1 MPGRDNGFVARHYVP
16 LADLDPRLA
25 DAMLEALRA
34 EGIAAYVVPSTGQLG
49 GYLEVHLP
57 ERPRDRLWVD
67 RRHHDRATTL
77 LNVHG
82 DRPDVI
88 TAANDQLVDGGEV
101 AELVDD
107 ERADGGR
114 ADGGRAVGGRAD
126 GDGAPVADP
135 DGHVDNASVGGDSAD
150 DVWAQIVAG
159 FDLPTTVGAGPW
171 PLAEDLPPDSDQPGS
186 TRAGDAP
193 DRRRSSIESLYPS
206 AQEPGD
212 SSPVPRRIVRPIEP
226 TLDTGSSSGTAST
239 PSGEYDPLSI
249 LDEHFVPDPPP
260 PLPRLRVGTRWALA
274 AILVGVVLIVGQAF
288 WDAVPDAVFLGVVFV
303 VGGFIGLVAMMRED
317 RPSDSDPDDGA
328 VV

>member
-88 TAANDQLVDGGEV
+88 AAANDQLDGGV
-101 AELVDD
+101 GDAVDD
-107 ERADGGR
+107 
-114 ADGGRAVGGRAD
+114 GRAD
-126 GDGAPVADP
+126 GDGSPAADL
-135 DGHVDNASVGGDSAD
+135 DRHVDGASIGGDSAD

-171 PLAEDLPPDSDQPGS
+171 PLAEDLPPDSDQPGA
-186 TRAGDAP
+186 TRAGDAS
-193 DRRRSSIESLYPS
+193 DRRRASSIESPYPN
-206 AQEPGD
+206 AEEPSD
-212 SSPVPRRIVRPIEP
+212 ASPVPRRIVRPVEP
-226 TLDTGSSSGTAST
+226 SADAGTSTSGAA

-274 AILVGVVLIVGQAF
+274 AILVGVVLMVGQAF
-288 WDAVPDAVFLGVVFV
+288 WDAVPDAVVLGVLFV

>member
-82 DRPDVI
+82 DRPDLI
-88 TAANDQLVDGGEV
+88 AAASTPDPLDGGLDNGLNDGRSDGEGLPD
-101 AELVDD
+101 AGADNRDD
-107 ERADGGR
+107 S
-114 ADGGRAVGGRAD
+114 
-126 GDGAPVADP
+126 AP
-135 DGHVDNASVGGDSAD
+135 SGGDSTD

-159 FDLPTTVGAGPW
+159 FDLPATVGAGPW
-171 PLAEDLPPDSDQPGS
+171 PLAEDLPPDSDRDTAPI
-186 TRAGDAP
+186 GDGT
-193 DRRRSSIESLYPS
+193 DRRRPASIEGLYTATQDPTD
-206 AQEPGD
+206 Q
-212 SSPVPRRIVRPIEP
+212 SPVPRRIVRPVEP
-226 TLDTGSSSGTAST
+226 TVDTASSTAST

-249 LDEHFVPDPPP
+249 LDEHFVPGPPP
-260 PLPRLRVGTRWALA
+260 PLPRLRRGTRWALA
-274 AILVGVVLIVGQAF
+274 AILVGVVLIVGRAF
-288 WDAVPDAVFLGVVFV
+288 WDSVPDAVFLGVLFV

>member
-82 DRPDVI
+82 DRPDLI
-88 TAANDQLVDGGEV
+88 ATASTPDQLDGGGLDHV
-101 AELVDD
+101 
-107 ERADGGR
+107 
-114 ADGGRAVGGRAD
+114 
-126 GDGAPVADP
+126 DGAPV
-135 DGHVDNASVGGDSAD
+135 GGDATD
-150 DVWAQIVAG
+150 DAWAQIVAG
-159 FDLPTTVGAGPW
+159 FDLPATVGAGPW
-171 PLAEDLPPDSDQPGS
+171 PLAEDLPDTDQSGDGSDRHRS
-186 TRAGDAP
+186 
-193 DRRRSSIESLYPS
+193 SSIESLYAGTQDPID
-206 AQEPGD
+206 P
-212 SSPVPRRIVRPIEP
+212 SPVPRRIVRPVDP
-226 TLDTGSSSGTAST
+226 GLDAGTSSGIAAT

-260 PLPRLRVGTRWALA
+260 PLPRLRRGTRWALA
-274 AILVGVVLIVGQAF
+274 AILVGIVLIVGRAF
-288 WDAVPDAVFLGVVFV
+288 WDSVPDAVFLGVLFV

>member
-82 DRPDVI
+82 DRPDLIV
-88 TAANDQLVDGGEV
+88 AATPNQLDDGLNNGP
-101 AELVDD
+101 
-107 ERADGGR
+107 
-114 ADGGRAVGGRAD
+114 D
-126 GDGAPVADP
+126 GDGLP
-135 DGHVDNASVGGDSAD
+135 DGDSDGDVDGRPLGGDSTD

-159 FDLPTTVGAGPW
+159 FDLPATVGAGPW
-171 PLAEDLPPDSDQPGS
+171 PLAEDLPPDSDAAPSGDGS
-186 TRAGDAP
+186 
-193 DRRRSSIESLYPS
+193 DRRRPSSIESLYTATQDPTD
-206 AQEPGD
+206 Q
-212 SSPVPRRIVRPIEP
+212 SPVPRRIVRPVDPSI
-226 TLDTGSSSGTAST
+226 DAGASSSTAST

-249 LDEHFVPDPPP
+249 LDEHFVPGPPP
-260 PLPRLRVGTRWALA
+260 PLPRLRRGTRWALA
-274 AILVGVVLIVGQAF
+274 AILVGIVLIVGRAF
-288 WDAVPDAVFLGVVFV
+288 WDSVPDAVFLGVLFV

>member
-67 RRHHDRATTL
+67 RRHHDRASTL

-82 DRPDVI
+82 DRPDLI
-88 TAANDQLVDGGEV
+88 AAASTPDQL
-101 AELVDD
+101 DD
-107 ERADGGR
+107 TGVNGKDADGEGR
-114 ADGGRAVGGRAD
+114 PAGHPDDHV
-126 GDGAPVADP
+126 DGAPF
-135 DGHVDNASVGGDSAD
+135 GGDSTD

-159 FDLPTTVGAGPW
+159 FDLPTSTGAGSW
-171 PLAEDLPPDSDQPGS
+171 PLAEDLPPDSDQPGDGS
-186 TRAGDAP
+186 
-193 DRRRSSIESLYPS
+193 DRRLGPSSIESLYSGAHEPS
-206 AQEPGD
+206 DQ
-212 SSPVPRRIVRPIEP
+212 SPVPRRIVRPVDP
-226 TLDTGSSSGTAST
+226 GVDAGTSSGTAAV

-249 LDEHFVPDPPP
+249 LDEHFVPAPPP
-260 PLPRLRVGTRWALA
+260 PLPRLRRGTRWSLG
-274 AILVGVVLIVGQAF
+274 AILVGVVLIVGRAF
-288 WDAVPDAVFLGVVFV
+288 WDAVPAAVFLGVLFV
-303 VGGFIGLVAMMRED
+303 VGGFVGLVAMMRED

>member
-82 DRPDVI
+82 DRPDLI
-88 TAANDQLVDGGEV
+88 AAASTPDQLDGGGLDGGGLDGGGVDGEG
-101 AELVDD
+101 LPGGHPDIQVDS
-107 ERADGGR
+107 
-114 ADGGRAVGGRAD
+114 
-126 GDGAPVADP
+126 APL
-135 DGHVDNASVGGDSAD
+135 GGDSAD

-159 FDLPTTVGAGPW
+159 FDLPATVGAGPW
-171 PLAEDLPPDSDQPGS
+171 PLAEDLPPDSNQRD
-186 TRAGDAP
+186 P
-193 DRRRSSIESLYPS
+193 DRPGDRSDLRSPSSIESLYTGTQDPID
-206 AQEPGD
+206 Q
-212 SSPVPRRIVRPIEP
+212 SPVPRRIVRPVDP
-226 TLDTGSSSGTAST
+226 GFDAGTSSGTAAT

-249 LDEHFVPDPPP
+249 LDEHFVPGPPP
-260 PLPRLRVGTRWALA
+260 PLPRLRRGTRWALA
-274 AILVGVVLIVGQAF
+274 AILVGVVLMVGRAF
-288 WDAVPDAVFLGVVFV
+288 WDTVPDAVFLGVLFV
-303 VGGFIGLVAMMRED
+303 VGGFVGLVAMMRED

>member
-82 DRPDVI
+82 DRPDLL
-88 TAANDQLVDGGEV
+88 AAPSSPGQHDGNKADVEGAPDV
-101 AELVDD
+101 HPDD
-107 ERADGGR
+107 H
-114 ADGGRAVGGRAD
+114 V
-126 GDGAPVADP
+126 DGAPY
-135 DGHVDNASVGGDSAD
+135 GGDSAD

-171 PLAEDLPPDSDQPGS
+171 PLAEDCHPTPTRRLRAAPTARAWTAVDRHRSRTS
-186 TRAGDAP
+186 TQARRSRATSHRCRAGSCGRSIPASMP
-193 DRRRSSIESLYPS
+193 RRRAP
-206 AQEPGD
+206 A
-212 SSPVPRRIVRPIEP
+212 R
-226 TLDTGSSSGTAST
+226 
-239 PSGEYDPLSI
+239 
-249 LDEHFVPDPPP
+249 
-260 PLPRLRVGTRWALA
+260 
-274 AILVGVVLIVGQAF
+274 
-288 WDAVPDAVFLGVVFV
+288 
-303 VGGFIGLVAMMRED
+303 
-317 RPSDSDPDDGA
+317 
-328 VV
+328 

>member
-82 DRPDVI
+82 DRPDLI
-88 TAANDQLVDGGEV
+88 AAASTPDQLDGG
-101 AELVDD
+101 LDNGLND
-107 ERADGGR
+107 GR
-114 ADGGRAVGGRAD
+114 ADGEGL
-126 GDGAPVADP
+126 P
-135 DGHVDNASVGGDSAD
+135 DAGSDDHVDGTPSSGDSTD

-159 FDLPTTVGAGPW
+159 FDLPATVGAGPW
-171 PLAEDLPPDSDQPGS
+171 PLAEDLPPDSDRDTAPSGDGS
-186 TRAGDAP
+186 
-193 DRRRSSIESLYPS
+193 DRRRPSSIEGLYTPT
-206 AQEPGD
+206 QDPTD
-212 SSPVPRRIVRPIEP
+212 QSPVPRRIVRPVEP
-226 TLDTGSSSGTAST
+226 TVDAASSTAGT

-249 LDEHFVPDPPP
+249 LDEHFVPGPPP
-260 PLPRLRVGTRWALA
+260 PLPRLRRGTRWALG
-274 AILVGVVLIVGQAF
+274 AILVGVVLIVGRAF
-288 WDAVPDAVFLGVVFV
+288 WDSVPDAVFLGVLFV

>member
-49 GYLEVHLP
+49 GYLEVHMP

-77 LNVHG
+77 LSVHG
-82 DRPDVI
+82 DRPDLI
-88 TAANDQLVDGGEV
+88 ATASAPDEREGGG
-101 AELVDD
+101 ADDD
-107 ERADGGR
+107 ELPDGHP
-114 ADGGRAVGGRAD
+114 DD
-126 GDGAPVADP
+126 HTDGAPY
-135 DGHVDNASVGGDSAD
+135 GGDSTD

-159 FDLPTTVGAGPW
+159 FDLPTNVGAGSW
-171 PLAEDLPPDSDQPGS
+171 PLAEDLPPGSDQRDPDLRGGGS
-186 TRAGDAP
+186 
-193 DRRRSSIESLYPS
+193 DRRQPSSIESLYTGV
-206 AQEPGD
+206 QEPGD
-212 SSPVPRRIVRPIEP
+212 ESPVPRRIVRPVDP
-226 TLDTGSSSGTAST
+226 SFDAGTSSGTAAV

-249 LDEHFVPDPPP
+249 LDEHFVPGPPP
-260 PLPRLRVGTRWALA
+260 PLPRLRRGTRWALA
-274 AILVGVVLIVGQAF
+274 AILVGIVLIVGRAL
-288 WDAVPDAVFLGVVFV
+288 WDTVPDTVFLGVLFI

>member
-82 DRPDVI
+82 DRPDLI
-88 TAANDQLVDGGEV
+88 AAASTPDQLND
-101 AELVDD
+101 
-107 ERADGGR
+107 GR
-114 ADGGRAVGGRAD
+114 ADGEGLPDAGSDDQVD
-126 GDGAPVADP
+126 GTP
-135 DGHVDNASVGGDSAD
+135 SSGDSTD

-159 FDLPTTVGAGPW
+159 FDLPATVGAGPW
-171 PLAEDLPPDSDQPGS
+171 PLAEDLPPDSDRD
-186 TRAGDAP
+186 TAP
-193 DRRRSSIESLYPS
+193 ISDGTDRRRPSSIEGLYTATQDPTD
-206 AQEPGD
+206 Q
-212 SSPVPRRIVRPIEP
+212 SPVPRRIVRPVEP
-226 TLDTGSSSGTAST
+226 TIDAASSTAST

-249 LDEHFVPDPPP
+249 LDEHFVPGPPP
-260 PLPRLRVGTRWALA
+260 PMPRLRRGTRWALA
-274 AILVGVVLIVGQAF
+274 AILVGVVLIVGRAF
-288 WDAVPDAVFLGVVFV
+288 WDSVPDAVFLGVVFV
-303 VGGFIGLVAMMRED
+303 VGGFVGLVAMMRED

>member
-82 DRPDVI
+82 DRPDLI
-88 TAANDQLVDGGEV
+88 AATPDQLDPGSDAGLDGGANGAQVDGEG
-101 AELVDD
+101 LP
-107 ERADGGR
+107 DGGS
-114 ADGGRAVGGRAD
+114 DKHV
-126 GDGAPVADP
+126 DGAPTSD
-135 DGHVDNASVGGDSAD
+135 DSTD

-159 FDLPTTVGAGPW
+159 FDLPATVGAGPW
-171 PLAEDLPPDSDQPGS
+171 PLAEDLPPDTDQHAAASGDGS
-186 TRAGDAP
+186 
-193 DRRRSSIESLYPS
+193 DRRRPSSIESFYTATQDPTD
-206 AQEPGD
+206 Q
-212 SSPVPRRIVRPIEP
+212 SPVPRRIVRPVDP
-226 TLDTGSSSGTAST
+226 SVDAGTSSSTAAT

-249 LDEHFVPDPPP
+249 LDEHFVPGPPP
-260 PLPRLRVGTRWALA
+260 PLPRLRRGTRWALA
-274 AILVGVVLIVGQAF
+274 AILLGVVLIVGRAF
-288 WDAVPDAVFLGVVFV
+288 WDSVPDAVFLGVLFV

>member
-34 EGIAAYVVPSTGQLG
+34 EGIAAYVEPSTGQLG

-82 DRPDVI
+82 DRPDLI
-88 TAANDQLVDGGEV
+88 AAATPDQLDGGGLDDGLDGRGADGEGLPDGDSHRGVDGG
-101 AELVDD
+101 
-107 ERADGGR
+107 
-114 ADGGRAVGGRAD
+114 
-126 GDGAPVADP
+126 P
-135 DGHVDNASVGGDSAD
+135 SGGDSTD

-159 FDLPTTVGAGPW
+159 FDLPATVGAGPW
-171 PLAEDLPPDSDQPGS
+171 PLAEDLPPDSDQRDAAASGDGS
-186 TRAGDAP
+186 
-193 DRRRSSIESLYPS
+193 DRRRPSSIESLYTATQDPTD
-206 AQEPGD
+206 Q
-212 SSPVPRRIVRPIEP
+212 SPVPRRIVRPVDP
-226 TLDTGSSSGTAST
+226 SVDTGTSSSIAAT

-249 LDEHFVPDPPP
+249 LDEHFVPGTPP
-260 PLPRLRVGTRWALA
+260 PLPRLRRGTRWALA
-274 AILVGVVLIVGQAF
+274 AILVGVVLIVGRAF
-288 WDAVPDAVFLGVVFV
+288 WDSVPDAVFLGVLFV

>member
-34 EGIAAYVVPSTGQLG
+34 EGIAAYVEPSTGQLG

-82 DRPDVI
+82 DRPDLI
-88 TAANDQLVDGGEV
+88 AAANTTDQVD
-101 AELVDD
+101 AEGQ
-107 ERADGGR
+107 ADQR
-114 ADGGRAVGGRAD
+114 LDNHV
-126 GDGAPVADP
+126 DGAP
-135 DGHVDNASVGGDSAD
+135 HGGDSTD

-159 FDLPTTVGAGPW
+159 FDLPATVGAGPW
-171 PLAEDLPPDSDQPGS
+171 PLAEDLPDSEPRDSDRPGD
-186 TRAGDAP
+186 GY
-193 DRRRSSIESLYPS
+193 DRLRPSIESLYTGTQDPS
-206 AQEPGD
+206 DQ
-212 SSPVPRRIVRPIEP
+212 SPVPRRIVRPVDPSADAP
-226 TLDTGSSSGTAST
+226 TSSGTAAT

-249 LDEHFVPDPPP
+249 LDEHFVPGPPP
-260 PLPRLRVGTRWALA
+260 PLPRLRRGTRWALA
-274 AILVGVVLIVGQAF
+274 AILVGVVLIVGRAF
-288 WDAVPDAVFLGVVFV
+288 WDSVPDAVFLGVLFV

>member
-77 LNVHG
+77 LSVHG
-82 DRPDVI
+82 DRPDLI
-88 TAANDQLVDGGEV
+88 AA
-101 AELVDD
+101 ASTPD
-107 ERADGGR
+107 ER
-114 ADGGRAVGGRAD
+114 D
-126 GDGAPVADP
+126 GDGLP
-135 DGHVDNASVGGDSAD
+135 DGHPGNPDNHVDGAPYGGDSTD
-150 DVWAQIVAG
+150 DAWAQIVAS
-159 FDLPTTVGAGPW
+159 FDLPVDVGAGPW
-171 PLAEDLPPDSDQPGS
+171 PVAENLSPDSDHRGDGS
-186 TRAGDAP
+186 E
-193 DRRRSSIESLYPS
+193 RRGPSSIESLYTG

-212 SSPVPRRIVRPIEP
+212 QSPVPRRIVRPVEGFDAG
-226 TLDTGSSSGTAST
+226 TSSSTAAT

-249 LDEHFVPDPPP
+249 LDEHFVPGPPP
-260 PLPRLRVGTRWALA
+260 PLPRLRRGTRWALA
-274 AILVGVVLIVGQAF
+274 AILVGVVLIVGRAF
-288 WDAVPDAVFLGVVFV
+288 WDSVPDAVFLGVLFV

>member
-82 DRPDVI
+82 DRPDLI
-88 TAANDQLVDGGEV
+88 ADASTPDQLDGGGVDGEG
-101 AELVDD
+101 LP
-107 ERADGGR
+107 DGQP
-114 ADGGRAVGGRAD
+114 DNHV
-126 GDGAPVADP
+126 DGAPY
-135 DGHVDNASVGGDSAD
+135 GGDSSD

-159 FDLPTTVGAGPW
+159 FDLPTNDGAGPW
-171 PLAEDLPPDSDQPGS
+171 PLAEDLPPGSDD
-186 TRAGDAP
+186 RGD
-193 DRRRSSIESLYPS
+193 DRHPSSIESLYTG

-212 SSPVPRRIVRPIEP
+212 QSPVPRRIVRPVDP
-226 TLDTGSSSGTAST
+226 GFDAGTSSGIATT

-260 PLPRLRVGTRWALA
+260 PLPRLRRGTRWALA
-274 AILVGVVLIVGQAF
+274 AILVGVVLIVGRAF
-288 WDAVPDAVFLGVVFV
+288 WDAVPDAVFLGILFV

>member
-67 RRHHDRATTL
+67 RRHHDRATML

-82 DRPDVI
+82 DRPDLI
-88 TAANDQLVDGGEV
+88 AAASTPDQLDDGILDGEG
-101 AELVDD
+101 LP
-107 ERADGGR
+107 DGQPGNH
-114 ADGGRAVGGRAD
+114 VN
-126 GDGAPVADP
+126 GAP
-135 DGHVDNASVGGDSAD
+135 SGGDSSD

-159 FDLPTTVGAGPW
+159 FDLPATVGGGPW
-171 PLAEDLPPDSDQPGS
+171 PLAEDLPPESGERNSDRPGDGS
-186 TRAGDAP
+186 
-193 DRRRSSIESLYPS
+193 DRRPSSIESLYTGT
-206 AQEPGD
+206 QEPTD
-212 SSPVPRRIVRPIEP
+212 QSPVPRRIVRPVDP
-226 TLDTGSSSGTAST
+226 GFGAGTSSGSAAM

-260 PLPRLRVGTRWALA
+260 PLPRLRRGTRWALA
-274 AILVGVVLIVGQAF
+274 AILVGVVLIIGRAF
-288 WDAVPDAVFLGVVFV
+288 WDSVPDAVFLGVVFV

>member
-82 DRPDVI
+82 DRPDLI
-88 TAANDQLVDGGEV
+88 AAAADPLADADLADADVDGGR
-101 AELVDD
+101 VDGEGRPAGHPD
-107 ERADGGR
+107 DHVNGG
-114 ADGGRAVGGRAD
+114 
-126 GDGAPVADP
+126 PF
-135 DGHVDNASVGGDSAD
+135 GGDSTD
-150 DVWAQIVAG
+150 EVWAQIVAG
-159 FDLPTTVGAGPW
+159 FDLPTNATAGPW
-171 PLAEDLPPDSDQPGS
+171 PLAEDLPSDSDDPRGGS
-186 TRAGDAP
+186 
-193 DRRRSSIESLYPS
+193 DRRLGPSSIESLYS
-206 AQEPGD
+206 GTQEPVD
-212 SSPVPRRIVRPIEP
+212 PSPVPRRIVRPVDP
-226 TLDTGSSSGTAST
+226 GVGAGTSSGAAPV

-249 LDEHFVPDPPP
+249 LDEHFVPGPPP
-260 PLPRLRVGTRWALA
+260 PLPRLRRGTRWALA
-274 AILVGVVLIVGQAF
+274 SILVGVVLIVGRAF
-288 WDAVPDAVFLGVVFV
+288 WDAVPAAVFLGVVFV
-303 VGGFIGLVAMMRED
+303 VGGFVGLVAMMRED

>member
-67 RRHHDRATTL
+67 RRHHDRATML
-77 LNVHG
+77 LSVHG
-82 DRPDVI
+82 DRPDRI
-88 TAANDQLVDGGEV
+88 AAPPPPEQ
-101 AELVDD
+101 
-107 ERADGGR
+107 
-114 ADGGRAVGGRAD
+114 AD
-126 GDGAPVADP
+126 GDGLPTADP
-135 DGHVDNASVGGDSAD
+135 DHRADGAPSSSDSTD
-150 DVWAQIVAG
+150 DAWAQIVAG

-171 PLAEDLPPDSDQPGS
+171 PLAEDLPPD
-186 TRAGDAP
+186 AGQRTGP
-193 DRRRSSIESLYPS
+193 DRWQPSSIESLYSGTQDPS
-206 AQEPGD
+206 DQ
-212 SSPVPRRIVRPIEP
+212 SPVPRRIVRPVDP
-226 TLDTGSSSGTAST
+226 TLDAGTASGTAAT

-249 LDEHFVPDPPP
+249 LDEHFVPGPPP
-260 PLPRLRVGTRWALA
+260 PLPRLRRGTRWALA
-274 AILVGVVLIVGQAF
+274 AILVGVVLIVGRAF
-288 WDAVPDAVFLGVVFV
+288 WDSVPDAVFLGVLFV